1 MINKILNWIKSHIP
15 ELITFAAIGGITLLL
30 TGYDYTWINT
40 DCDGIHYVYS
50 AKYFY
55 PAHKTSAPLYL
66 LISHL
71 SLYIPIGTEYFR
83 MALVSVAATTI
94 AAVFI
99 YMAIKHRTDNRWYGL
114 IGAVLYGSSVL
125 VISQST
131 IVESYALLTMFGVLG
146 YYFSQKK
153 RWLATVLS
161 LGCGLAIHPLALFYI
176 IPIFVFNRKDLLKV
190 KWVLITL
197 AFLLFYL
204 YIPIT
209 NRPPYLWQPATD
221 IISADGIKGVLN
233 DVGNTVMMLTGGISM
248 WDIPKRILDTI
259 LLIGVSLGVGIIPLL
274 WKRANIFKEP
284 LFWLMIIP
292 TLYFV
297 FDLAI
302 QTYVYL
308 MPALAFA
315 CIYIGDV
322 LHKFNKKVLIAGMA
336 CVLALWAFNISYM
349 DIGRTLDPNMEAS
362 NYYYN
367 ELDKVP
373 DGDILLCQ
381 QGWEWAAV
389 ASYNQ
394 NNNRDIKYLFTET
407 LISPEYKKILDE
419 YELKYNDDETLLMK
433 QRIKTIGQS
442 VLTLN
447 PDKNIYVTIP
457 TDMSNYGCEVVKANG
472 DISLLEWEE
481 REIFDE
487 NGKVIVYLKPS
498 NPYDIITGSIE
509 VKEWRDILYSS
520 MSALTLFMLGTIG
533 FVPCWIFYQ
542 IVIKKR
548 KFKIVK
554 K

>member
-1 MINKILNWIKSHIP
+1 MINKILIWIKSHIP

-50 AKYFY
+50 AKYLY

-83 MALVSVAATTI
+83 MALVSVCATTI
-94 AAVFI
+94 ASIFI
-99 YMAIKHRTDNRWYGL
+99 YLSIKFRTDNRWYGL
-114 IGAVLYGSSVL
+114 IGAILYGSSVL

-176 IPIFVFNRKDLLKV
+176 IPIFVFNRKELLKV

-209 NRPPYLWQPATD
+209 NRPPYLWQSSSS
-221 IISADGIKGVLN
+221 IFSSEGVRDLIN
-233 DVGNTVMMLTGGISM
+233 DVGGTIMMLTGGISM

-259 LLIGVSLGVGIIPLL
+259 LLIGVSLGIGIIPLL
-274 WKRANIFKEP
+274 WKRANILKEP
-284 LFWLMIIP
+284 LFWLMLIP

-297 FDLAI
+297 TDLAI

-308 MPALAFA
+308 MPAIAFA

-373 DGDILLCQ
+373 DGAVLLCQ
-381 QGWEWAAV
+381 QGWEWAAIS
-389 ASYNQ
+389 SYNK
-394 NNNRDIKYLFTET
+394 NNDRNIIEVYIGALSSAEYQET
-407 LISPEYKKILDE
+407 LMGYGL
-419 YELKYNDDETLLMK
+419 ELESDASLSSREQEKLVARSLVE
-433 QRIKTIGQS
+433 
-442 VLTLN
+442 LN
-447 PDKNIYVTIP
+447 KDIYITIP

-481 REIFDE
+481 RQIYDE
-487 NGKVIVYLKPS
+487 NGKVIVNLKPS
-498 NPYDIITGSIE
+498 NPYDIITGAIE
-509 VKEWRDILYSS
+509 VSEWRDALYSN
-520 MSALTLFMLGTIG
+520 MSALTLFMLGTVG
-533 FVPCWIFYQ
+533 FIPCWILYQ
-542 IVIKKR
+542 IIIKKK
-548 KFKIVK
+548 KFKIGK